1 MAAIHKRPFE
11 FRMCKKVA
19 ELTQVI
25 HMLFTRNHEREV
37 ELEATKEAY
46 EEEINKVLRESE
58 ERINIYKTK
67 YQELQSEKELE
78 EDRKRRES
86 DEEAVKFLNTRNK
99 ELEKKISDLESLASE
114 RRTECDE
121 IKDLL
126 NKARS
131 HIDKLKESQAEDL
144 KRNQGKYE
152 EIVLKNEKLKSRI
165 SLLEKD
171 LRESQHGSDR
181 DRLDLQRL
189 IDQLRKENE
198 KYRSSLIDNEKSKQ
212 QLLAKIKQLE
222 NDIKRT
228 KKQLLSKKQNP
239 KMNERRNSYF
249 NGNEDDELD
258 KLRNEVARYKME
270 LSNRE
275 NNFNRVFSDV
285 QPVLLDR
292 RSQNH
297 VRKYSTGNQTQS
309 LHSYPN
315 DLEGRLPQLGYER
328 SRSGTLIRS
337 RSLSREMSY

>member
-1 MAAIHKRPFE
+1 MAALHKRPFE

-46 EEEINKVLRESE
+46 EEEINRVLRESD
-58 ERINIYKTK
+58 ERISVYKTK
-67 YQELQSEKELE
+67 YQELQFAKELKQ
-78 EDRKRRES
+78 DRKKQEVN
-86 DEEAVKFLNTRNK
+86 EEAVKFLNIRNK
-99 ELEKKISDLESLASE
+99 ELEEKINDLEVLASE
-114 RRTECDE
+114 RRNECNE
-121 IKDLL
+121 IKVLL
-126 NKARS
+126 NKAES
-131 HIDKLKESQAEDL
+131 HVEKLKELKTEDL
-144 KRNQGKYE
+144 RKNQGKCE
-152 EIVLKNEKLKSRI
+152 EITAKNEKLKGRI
-165 SLLEKD
+165 SILEKE
-171 LRESQHGSDR
+171 LRDSQQSSER

-189 IDQLRKENE
+189 IDQLRRENE
-198 KYRSSLIDNEKSKQ
+198 KYRNCLVDNEKSKQ
-212 QLLAKIKQLE
+212 QLLAKVKQLE
-222 NDIKRT
+222 NDLKRV
-228 KKQLLSKKQNP
+228 KKQLLLKKQSQQTND
-239 KMNERRNSYF
+239 RRNSYF
-249 NGNEDDELD
+249 NGNEDDEID

-275 NNFNRVFSDV
+275 NNFNRVFSDI

-292 RSQNH
+292 RSQNQA
-297 VRKYSTGNQTQS
+297 RKYSTGTQMQS